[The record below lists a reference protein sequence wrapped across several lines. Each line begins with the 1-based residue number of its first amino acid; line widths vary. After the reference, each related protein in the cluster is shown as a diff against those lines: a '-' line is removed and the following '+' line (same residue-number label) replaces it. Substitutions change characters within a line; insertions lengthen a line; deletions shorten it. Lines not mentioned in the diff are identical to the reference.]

1 MKSRLPY
8 FVFIVFLASALAV
21 AGCGK
26 SKTSTNDDTAD
37 GADDG
42 ADTASSD
49 GSGEDEA
56 VELDLADCEDGPA
69 ESDAVTDDNLQAA
82 CDCFEATVEDCTQ
95 ADDLCADAANM
106 GECIDKINAEIATAA
121 DTSTDDATDTT
132 SGESA
137 DGEDAGDGDGDA
149 DEATAEEGANLD
161 ISQCTNGLAEDADA
175 SANAAAFCEC
185 FDPEGA
191 NGCNATDL
199 AFRCP
204 AGTTVGE
211 CIEIVNAMDPAE

>member
-1 MKSRLPY
+1 MKSRLTY
-8 FVFIVFLASALAV
+8 FVFILFLTSAMAV

-26 SKTSTNDDTAD
+26 NKTSTNDDTAD

-69 ESDAVTDDNLQAA
+69 ETDEVTDDNLQAA
-82 CDCFEATVEDCTQ
+82 CDCFEATVEDCTE

-106 GECIDKINAEIATAA
+106 GECIDNINAEIAAAA
-121 DTSTDDATDTT
+121 DTATDDATDTT
-132 SGESA
+132 EVASEESA
-137 DGEDAGDGDGDA
+137 DGEDTGDG
-149 DEATAEEGANLD
+149 ETAEEDANLD
-161 ISQCTNGLAEDADA
+161 ISQCTNGLAEGDDA
-175 SANAAAFCEC
+175 SVNAADFCEC

-199 AFRCP
+199 AFLCP

-211 CIEIVNAMDPAE
+211 CIEIVNAMAPAE

>member
-1 MKSRLPY
+1 MKSRLRY
-8 FVFIVFLASALAV
+8 FVFMVFLASALAV

-26 SKTSTNDDTAD
+26 NKTSTKDDA
-37 GADDG
+37 DG
-42 ADTASSD
+42 ADTAESD

-56 VELDLADCEDGPA
+56 VELDLADCEGGPA
-69 ESDAVTDDNLQAA
+69 ETDEVTDDNLQAT

-106 GECIDKINAEIATAA
+106 GECIDKINAEIAETA
-121 DTSTDDATDTT
+121 DTSTDDATDAT

-137 DGEDAGDGDGDA
+137 DGEDGGDGDGDA
-149 DEATAEEGANLD
+149 DGDDATAEEGANLD
-161 ISQCTNGLAEDADA
+161 ISQCTNGLAEADDA

-191 NGCNATDL
+191 NDCSADTMGT
-199 AFRCP
+199 FCP

-211 CIEIVNAMDPAE
+211 CIEIVNAMAPAE